1 MNRAQRRKAA
11 KQSKHAGRVTP
22 KKDKPTAFATITD
35 ENGRFIK
42 RVSVEAE
49 ELSEEQMAE
58 PRCRFAPVG
67 FFCRG
72 TGNADRSERHPG
84 FDEPSDRGSERWTR
98 RTRHPLCHNGRL

>member
-35 ENGRFIK
+35 ENGKFIK

-58 PRCRFAPVG
+58 IQRQQAQQREAQMRLQAHT
-67 FFCRG
+67 RG
-72 TGNADRSERHPG
+72 LWLPG
-84 FDEPSDRGSERWTR
+84 DPIQ
-98 RTRHPLCHNGRL
+98 